1 MDQEILGEAPSAEVV
16 EAGVIGRRKVRGAD
30 EPHSDPTAARIERGG
45 SVRTRGE
52 FGAVDLDSV
61 LEELHH
67 AAAVVAVPG
76 LHGELVSGEEG
87 DAGERGARDPAR

>member
-1 MDQEILGEAPSAEVV
+1 MDQETLGQAPSAEVV
-16 EAGVIGRRKVRGAD
+16 EARVVVRRKVRGAD

-45 SVRTRGE
+45 PRGIRGE
-52 FGAVDLDSV
+52 LGAVDLDSV

-67 AAAVVAVPG
+67 AAAIVAVPR
-76 LHGELVSGEEG
+76 HHEELVSGEEG